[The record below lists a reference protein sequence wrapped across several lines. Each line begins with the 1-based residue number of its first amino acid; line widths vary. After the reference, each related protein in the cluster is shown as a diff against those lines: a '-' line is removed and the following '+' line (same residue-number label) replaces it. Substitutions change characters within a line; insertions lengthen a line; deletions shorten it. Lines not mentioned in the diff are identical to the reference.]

1 MTDSDADGLP
11 DYGVAR
17 YLGIDAV
24 SSPSFT
30 DDGAL
35 LYLAD
40 TTGSPD
46 VWRRP
51 GPDTEPERLTGHDQ
65 RVSFVAAS
73 PTREEAVFGMDQGS
87 DERDQLFLYDLE
99 TGAETDL
106 TRDPDAVHSWGG
118 WGPDGDRFAY
128 AANRRQADT
137 FDVHVQCRDET
148 AADSEVVYEGPGGFL
163 SVAAWGPDGDRLA
176 LVNARSSVAQDLYVL
191 DLTTGPDAD
200 DPALTQVNADDDATY
215 GGVSFGADGGLYV
228 LTNQPGD
235 HTVLGR
241 FDLDAVAATAS
252 ADRPTGNDNPALDVV
267 VARDGWNVDD
277 YALDPETGR
286 LAYTVNVDGYTDLT
300 VGELTDPT
308 TVHQLAKPDLAAD
321 AVDPAGAAADAG
333 VVAALEW
340 GPDAERLA
348 VTHSASDRPH
358 RALVVDLGPDTMANP
373 DGEPQVDVEAWA
385 DYGTLGMPTD
395 AFLAPETIRYETF
408 DGREI
413 PAYWTL
419 PPGVDG
425 DDPEVSVPVIV
436 DIHGGPTHQRRPWF
450 YPTKQFY
457 LRQGYAVLEPNV
469 RGSTGYGKA
478 YTELDDKDLRMDS
491 VADIEA
497 AVEWLHDHPE
507 VDPDRIVAKGGS
519 YGGFMVLAAMTE
531 YPDLWAAGIDIVGI
545 ANFVTFL
552 ENTGDWRRAL
562 REAEY
567 GSLEDDREFLEEI
580 SPINNIEH
588 IDAPLYVLHGANDPR
603 VPVGEAEQIAEKA
616 AAQGVPVEKL
626 IFEDEGHGFAK
637 LENQIEAYGSV
648 VEFLDE
654 HV

>member
-1 MTDSDADGLP
+1 MTDSDADALP

-51 GPDTEPERLTGHDQ
+51 GTDADPERLTGHDQ

-73 PTREEAVFGMDQGS
+73 PTRAEAVFGMDQGS

-106 TRDPDAVHSWGG
+106 TRDPDAIHSWGG

-137 FDVHVQCRDET
+137 FDVHIQRRDET

-176 LVNARSSVAQDLYVL
+176 LVNARSSAAQDLYVL
-191 DLTTGPDAD
+191 DLTAAADSDAD
-200 DPALTQVNADDDATY
+200 APALIQVNADDDATY
-215 GGVSFGADGGLYV
+215 DGVSFGADGGLYV
-228 LTNQPGD
+228 LTNQPDD

-252 ADRPTGNDNPALDVV
+252 ADRPTGDDDPALDVV
-267 VARDGWNVDD
+267 VARDGWNVED
-277 YALDPETGR
+277 YALDRETGR
-286 LAYTVNVDGYTDLT
+286 LAYATNVDGYTDLT
-300 VGELTDPT
+300 VGELADPT

-321 AVDPAGAAADAG
+321 AADAG

-358 RALVVDLGPDTMANP
+358 RALVVDISPDAMANL
-373 DGEPQVDVEAWA
+373 DGEPEVDVAAWA

-395 AFLAPETIRYETF
+395 AFLAPETVRYETF

-425 DDPEVSVPVIV
+425 DDPDASVPVIV

-478 YTELDDKDLRMDS
+478 YTELDDKEKRMDS

-497 AVEWLHDHPE
+497 AVQWLHDRPA
-507 VDPDRIVAKGGS
+507 VDDDRLVVYGRS
-519 YGGFMVLAAMTE
+519 YGGFMVLAAITE
-531 YPDLWAAGIDIVGI
+531 YPDLWAAAVDFVGI
-545 ANFVTFL
+545 ADFETFL
-552 ENTGDWRRAL
+552 ENTGDWRRSH

-567 GSLEDDREFLEEI
+567 GELENTELLERI
-580 SPINNIEH
+580 SPIHRVDRIEC
-588 IDAPLYVLHGANDPR
+588 PLFVQHGANDPR
-603 VPVGEAEQIAEKA
+603 VPVGEAEQIAEA
-616 AAQGVPVEKL
+616 VESRGVPVETC
-626 IFEDEGHGFAK
+626 IFEDEGHHTTSR
-637 LENQIEAYGSV
+637 ENK
-648 VEFLDE
+648 VEQFERIAAFLDE
-654 HV
+654 HVGGGR